1 MNAAVAI
8 ILRVPLTIAAVGAVL
23 AVAVP
28 AAMTQY
34 APYLVRPGIRCIRIG
49 PPVDYRGPLP
59 PGMCQGLADL
69 YHLSPVELFVESMF
83 RSLALLVGAAILA
96 LVLGTLLGVAAAL
109 LRRRAWASGGIV
121 GLTTLLLIGEQ
132 ATEVVHVGLTALLSA
147 VPAFFAGYF
156 LQILVIIV
164 GATPEGGNL
173 LPIFGFGYDRHL
185 VLPLLSISLPAIAY
199 TAQLTATRMQ
209 DVLDSDFI
217 TTANAKGLRTSWI
230 LAVHVLP
237 HVRPV
242 VLEAVGSGLRVSVAS
257 LPIVEYLFQ
266 WRGIGQLALEAVGV
280 HDAAALIFSAIVLVA
295 LFATLSALADL
306 SRPRPLYQPT

>member
-1 MNAAVAI
+1 MNAALAI

-34 APYLVRPGIRCIRIG
+34 APYLVRPGIRCIRVG
-49 PPVDYRGPLP
+49 PPIDFRGPLP

-83 RSLALLVGAAILA
+83 RSIALLVGAAVLA

-121 GLTTLLLIGEQ
+121 GLTTLL
-132 ATEVVHVGLTALLSA
+132 SA
-147 VPAFFAGYF
+147 VPAFFAAYF

-173 LPIFGFGYDRHL
+173 LPVFGFGYDRHL

-242 VLEAVGSGLRVSVAS
+242 VLEALGSGLRVSVAS

-280 HDAAALIFSAIVLVA
+280 HDAAALIFSAIVLVT
-295 LFATLSALADL
+295 LFATLSAIADL
-306 SRPRPLYQPT
+306 SRPRALYHAT

>member
-1 MNAAVAI
+1 LNAALAI

-34 APYLVRPGIRCIRIG
+34 APYLVRPGIRCIRVG
-49 PPVDYRGPLP
+49 PPIDFRGPLP

-83 RSLALLVGAAILA
+83 RSLALLVGAAVLA
-96 LVLGTLLGVAAAL
+96 LVVGTLLGVAAAL

-121 GLTTLLLIGEQ
+121 GVTT
-132 ATEVVHVGLTALLSA
+132 LLSA

-156 LQILVIIV
+156 LQIVVIIV

-173 LPIFGFGYDRHL
+173 LPVFGFGYDRHL

-217 TTANAKGLRTSWI
+217 TTANAKGLHTSWI

-242 VLEAVGSGLRVSVAS
+242 VLEALGSGLRVSVAS

-295 LFATLSALADL
+295 LFAMLSALADL
-306 SRPRPLYQPT
+306 SRPRPLYEPT

>member
-1 MNAAVAI
+1 MSRALAI
-8 ILRVPLTIAAVGAVL
+8 ILRIPLTIAAVGAVL

-34 APYLVRPGIRCIRIG
+34 APYLVRPGIRCIRVG
-49 PPVDYRGPLP
+49 PPIDFGGPLP
-59 PGMCQGLADL
+59 PGMCQSLADL
-69 YHLSPVELFVESMF
+69 YHLSFVELFVESMF
-83 RSLALLVGAAILA
+83 RSIALLVGAAVLA

-121 GLTTLLLIGEQ
+121 GVTT
-132 ATEVVHVGLTALLSA
+132 LLSA
-147 VPAFFAGYF
+147 VPAFFAAYF

-173 LPIFGFGYDRHL
+173 LPVFGFGYDRHL

-230 LAVHVLP
+230 LAIHVLP

-242 VLEAVGSGLRVSVAS
+242 VLEALGSGLRVSVAS
-257 LPIVEYLFQ
+257 LPIIEYLFQ

>member
-1 MNAAVAI
+1 LNAALAI
-8 ILRVPLTIAAVGAVL
+8 ILRVPLTIAAVGAFL

-28 AAMTQY
+28 GAMTQY
-34 APYLVRPGIRCIRIG
+34 APYLVRPGIRCIRVG
-49 PPVDYRGPLP
+49 PPIDFRGPLP

-121 GLTTLLLIGEQ
+121 GLTTLL
-132 ATEVVHVGLTALLSA
+132 SA
-147 VPAFFAGYF
+147 IPAFFAAYF

-173 LPIFGFGYDRHL
+173 LPVFGFGYDRHL

-217 TTANAKGLRTSWI
+217 TTANAKGLGTSWI

-242 VLEAVGSGLRVSVAS
+242 VLEALGSGLRVSVAS
-257 LPIVEYLFQ
+257 LPIIEYLFQ